1 MPRWRLD
8 IAYDGSRYNGWQRQ
22 PHAPTI
28 QGAIE
33 AVIHQITQRT
43 DAELTGAGR
52 TDTGVHARGQVAH
65 VDLDLTET
73 PKRFTH
79 RLNAML
85 PVDIRI
91 RKMTPVE
98 EGFHARYSAL
108 SRTYRYELGFEA
120 DPLRPL
126 RWIVPA
132 DVDIEAMRQ
141 AAEELLGTHD
151 FRNYATQSD
160 DKENT
165 LCTVIGVAF
174 EPTNDGWVFEIT
186 ADRFLRSMVRRIM
199 AMLVG
204 KGVKPGS
211 AWKVPLVAP
220 AHALVLHR
228 VDYNK
233 KGD

>member
-8 IAYDGSRYNGWQRQ
+8 IAYDGSQYNGWQRQ

-33 AVIHQITQRT
+33 AVIHRITQRT

-65 VDLDLTET
+65 VDLDLTESAE
-73 PKRFTH
+73 RFAH
-79 RLNAML
+79 RLNTML
-85 PVDIRI
+85 PADIRI
-91 RKMTPVE
+91 RAISPVE

-108 SRTYRYELGFEA
+108 SRTYRYELGFEP

-132 DVDIEAMRQ
+132 SIDIQVIRS
-141 AAEELLGTHD
+141 AAEALLGTHE
-151 FRNYATQSD
+151 FREYATQSD

-174 EPTNDGWVFEIT
+174 EPTDDGWVFEIT
-186 ADRFLRSMVRRIM
+186 ADRFLRSMVRRIV

-204 KGVKPGS
+204 KGMKPGS
-211 AWKVPLVAP
+211 TWKVPLVAP

-228 VDYNK
+228 VEY
-233 KGD
+233 

>member
-33 AVIHQITQRT
+33 AVIHRITQRT

-65 VDLDLTET
+65 VDLDLTES
-73 PKRFTH
+73 PERFAH

-85 PVDIRI
+85 PADIRI
-91 RKMTPVE
+91 RAITPVE

-108 SRTYRYELGFEA
+108 SRTYRYELGFEP
-120 DPLRPL
+120 DPLRPH
-126 RWIVPA
+126 RWIVPKNL
-132 DVDIEAMRQ
+132 DIDAMTR
-141 AAEELLGTHD
+141 AAHGLIGTHD
-151 FRNYATQSD
+151 FKGYATQSD
-160 DKENT
+160 GNENT
-165 LCTVIGVAF
+165 LCTVMEAAF
-174 EPTNDGWVFEIT
+174 EQTDDGWVFQIT
-186 ADRFLRSMVRRIM
+186 ADRFLRSMVRRIV

-204 KGVKPGS
+204 KGMKPGS
-211 AWKVPLVAP
+211 TWKVPLVAP
-220 AHALVLHR
+220 ARALVLHM
-228 VDYNK
+228 VEY
-233 KGD
+233 